1 MALVEPRPPV
11 QPGEPAPDFTLP
23 SATGEGTLSL
33 ADYRGRSPVL
43 LALFRGVFCP
53 FCRRGI
59 AQLAGSREKLRAL
72 GVETLGIVGSQP
84 ERARLY
90 FRFHPARVPL
100 AADPDLATHRAFGLP
115 SPPVTPELQQA
126 MQATRVNPGGELPE
140 PLPIPQAAAT
150 LDQVDQFEATEID
163 REEAKRQS
171 MERAQLCG
179 HFLIDREGIV
189 RWVDVEC
196 SKEGLSGVGKYP
208 SDDELLAAARALP
221 A

>member
-43 LALFRGVFCP
+43 LALFRGVFCA

-59 AQLAGSREKLRAL
+59 TQLASSREKLRDV
-72 GVETLGIVGSQP
+72 GVETLGVVASQP

-100 AADPDLATHRAFGLP
+100 AADPERATHRAYGLP
-115 SPPVTPELQQA
+115 SPVMTPEMVHGLK
-126 MQATRVNPGGELPE
+126 TTPINPGGELPE
-140 PLPIPQAAAT
+140 ALPILEAVPALDRLDRFEETEVDVEERRRQA
-150 LDQVDQFEATEID
+150 
-163 REEAKRQS
+163 

-179 HFLIDREGIV
+179 HFLVDREGIV
-189 RWVDVEC
+189 RWIDLEC
-196 SKEGLSGVGKYP
+196 DREGLAGIGKYP
-208 SDDELLAAARALP
+208 SDEELLVAAKSLLA
-221 A
+221 